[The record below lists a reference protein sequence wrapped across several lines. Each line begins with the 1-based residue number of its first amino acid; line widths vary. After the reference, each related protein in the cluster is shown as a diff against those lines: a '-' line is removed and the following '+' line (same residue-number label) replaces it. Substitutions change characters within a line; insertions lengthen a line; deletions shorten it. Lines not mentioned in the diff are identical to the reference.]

1 MSIILK
7 YGAAAL
13 VLFLSLAATVYTSYK
28 WGFNAARLEQSN
40 EINQQLAKAA
50 QHIIDE
56 QAKLQAIEDIISKD
70 DDKSVVKSPVVI
82 RTLVRVRDECSGKT
96 TC

>member
-1 MSIILK
+1 M
-7 YGAAAL
+7 
-13 VLFLSLAATVYTSYK
+13 LFLTLAATVYTSYK